1 MLQSPRENKAPKE
14 HLTKDPKIHNI
25 KKNEAKTFRKKKIIH
40 YDFTAVITNPASY
53 YRSHGSIKTF
63 DTLPVDHINC
73 HALKNLGSVRQVTFQ
88 HITKVRV
95 VHDIHLH
102 HGQTTIEKTNH
113 TDELAY

>member
-14 HLTKDPKIHNI
+14 HLTKDPKLHNI

-63 DTLPVDHINC
+63 NILPVDHINC
-73 HALKNLGSVRQVTFQ
+73 HALKKPRLRQTSKSLFSTLQKSEWCMTFIYIMAKQ
-88 HITKVRV
+88 PLKRRI
-95 VHDIHLH
+95 ILMS
-102 HGQTTIEKTNH
+102 
-113 TDELAY
+113 